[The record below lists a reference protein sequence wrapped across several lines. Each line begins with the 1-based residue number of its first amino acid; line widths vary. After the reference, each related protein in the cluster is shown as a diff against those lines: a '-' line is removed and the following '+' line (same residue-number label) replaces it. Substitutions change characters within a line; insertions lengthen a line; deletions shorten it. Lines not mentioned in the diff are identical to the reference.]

1 MKTKKSLAL
10 LLSLIMVFS
19 LVGCGKDEKT
29 EVPEEST
36 PDTTVQDVVEEI
48 TDEATDVD
56 NTDLSDSV
64 EESTTESENTSAEN
78 QNDEDESST
87 AATEETTGLSDD
99 PADWSKEQI
108 VEEYKKAAI
117 QSHSSTKTNH
127 EVKITSISVNNGQ
140 FEGFFDFIMSIM
152 SKFLANNT
160 EDKDGITG
168 GYKNLMAS
176 DVKSAKAYKIG
187 DKIAIEMVMNDQT
200 SGMKEDAN
208 SGSVGHAITTV
219 GDISDVVNQF
229 KDLGL
234 PLELNEKATKIYY
247 TNPTVKIVMDSNGKI
262 LNGTW
267 KYTVEIRMDDYKA
280 FGKKVETTSIVMD
293 NILTVNGGF
302 KK

>member
-1 MKTKKSLAL
+1 MNIKKALAL
-10 LLSLIMVFS
+10 LLSLVMIFS
-19 LVGCGKDEKT
+19 LFGCGKEEKD

-36 PDTTVQDVVEEI
+36 TDEIIQDAGQDI
-48 TDEATDVD
+48 TDAVADVD
-56 NTDLSDSV
+56 DSDVSETE
-64 EESTTESENTSAEN
+64 EESTTEEATSENDKK
-78 QNDEDESST
+78 DEEESSSV
-87 AATEETTGLSDD
+87 AEEETTELSEN

-108 VEEYKKAAI
+108 VEEYKKAAK

-127 EVKITSISVNNGQ
+127 EVKITSISVNNGK

-168 GYKNLMAS
+168 GYNNLVAA
-176 DVKSAKAYKIG
+176 DVKSAKAYKVG
-187 DKIAIEMVMNDQT
+187 DKIAIEMVMNEQV

-219 GDISDVVNQF
+219 GDISDVVKQF

-234 PLELNEKATKIYY
+234 PLELNENDTKIYY
-247 TNPTVKIVMDSNGKI
+247 TNPVVKVIVDENGKI
-262 LNGTW
+262 VNGTW
-267 KYTVEIRMDDYKA
+267 KYTVEIKMNNYKA
-280 FGKKVETTSIVMD
+280 FGKKVDTTSIVMD
-293 NILTVNGGF
+293 NILTVSGGF

>member
-1 MKTKKSLAL
+1 MKIKKTLAL
-10 LLSLIMVFS
+10 LLSLVMIFS
-19 LVGCGKDEKT
+19 FFGCGKDEKV
-29 EVPEEST
+29 EIPQEST
-36 PDTTVQDVVEEI
+36 TDEVVHDVVEDI
-48 TDEATDVD
+48 TDEVTDVVD
-56 NTDLSDSV
+56 SDVSKNH
-64 EESTTESENTSAEN
+64 EESTTE
-78 QNDEDESST
+78 
-87 AATEETTGLSDD
+87 EETTSKEESSSVAEEETTKLSQN

-108 VEEYKKAAI
+108 VEKYKKAAKK
-117 QSHSSTKTNH
+117 SHSSTKTNH

-160 EDKDGITG
+160 DDKDGITG
-168 GYKNLMAS
+168 GYNNLVAS
-176 DVKSAKAYKIG
+176 DVKSAKAYKVG
-187 DKIAIEMVMNDQT
+187 DKIAIEMVMNEQV

-219 GDISDVVNQF
+219 GDISDVVKQF

-247 TNPTVKIVMDSNGKI
+247 TNPTVKVVIDDEKIV
-262 LNGTW
+262 NGTW
-267 KYTVEIRMDDYKA
+267 KYTVEIKMNNYKA
-280 FGKKVETTSIVMD
+280 FGKKVDTTSIVMD